1 MYEIPVYLES
11 SLESFYSERARKRK
25 IDIGTLINT
34 VLRKE
39 MEGGRKTG
47 TILAF
52 PVSPRFVLLAGS
64 RARARDGWSSSSW
77 SKPVR

>member
-1 MYEIPVYLES
+1 MKKEYDFSKAEQGKFYCKPECMKIPGYLES

-39 MEGGRKTG
+39 MD
-47 TILAF
+47 LARELG
-52 PVSPRFVLLAGS
+52 V
-64 RARARDGWSSSSW
+64 
-77 SKPVR
+77 